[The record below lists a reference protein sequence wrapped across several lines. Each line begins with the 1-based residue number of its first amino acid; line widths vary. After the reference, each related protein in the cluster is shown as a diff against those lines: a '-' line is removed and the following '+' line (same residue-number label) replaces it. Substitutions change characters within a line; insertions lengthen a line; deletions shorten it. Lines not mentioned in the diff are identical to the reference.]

1 MSAKDTERPQDE
13 TEAEEQSFLPFDEHI
28 EEVSENG
35 KKVRHRGVYFLPNLF
50 TTGAL
55 FAGFYAIVSA
65 MHGSFASAAIAIF
78 VAMAL
83 DGLDGRVARLTNTS
97 SAFGEQ
103 YDSLADMVS
112 FGLAPALVM
121 FSWALSDIGKLGWAA
136 AFIFAACA
144 ALRLARFN
152 TQIGK
157 VDKKYF
163 VGLASP
169 PAAAIIASIVWSG
182 HSGEVAAPA
191 AVVAALVTAIAGLLM
206 VSNVRYYSFKDIDFR
221 GRVPFVVMLLVVGV
235 FVVVSLNPPV
245 VLLCMS
251 VTYGLSGP
259 VVWLWRRRGI
269 FRSWLAN
276 RDAASKGAQ
285 EENASEEREG
295 DDDEKGTSE
304 ADEASRSSGKPD
316 LR

>member
-1 MSAKDTERPQDE
+1 MTNNDQDSRLQE
-13 TEAEEQSFLPFDEHI
+13 GDEGFLPFDEHV

-55 FAGFYAIVSA
+55 FAGFYAIISA
-65 MHGSFASAAIAIF
+65 MHGNFDSAAIAIF

-103 YDSLADMVS
+103 YDSLSDMVS
-112 FGLAPALVM
+112 FGLAPSLVM
-121 FSWALSDIGKLGWAA
+121 FSWALSDLGKLGWAA
-136 AFIFAACA
+136 AFVFAVCA

-152 TQIGK
+152 TQIGV

-169 PAAAIIASIVWSG
+169 PSAAILASIVWTG
-182 HSGEVAAPA
+182 HSGDVSVSVA
-191 AVVAALVTAIAGLLM
+191 VASALITTIAGLLM

-221 GRVPFVVMLLVVGV
+221 GRVPFVVMLMVVGV
-235 FVVVSLNPPV
+235 FVVVSINPPV

-259 VVWLWRRRGI
+259 VIWLWRRRASLVG
-269 FRSWLAN
+269 WAN
-276 RDAASKGAQ
+276 NGKERGEDSESPDQRPSETGDSG
-285 EENASEEREG
+285 ASEEVRRE
-295 DDDEKGTSE
+295 
-304 ADEASRSSGKPD
+304 P
-316 LR
+316 